1 MVHFIYGK
9 PSSGKSYTIMRT
21 IKELCDSGEKSVLIV
36 PEQFTFET
44 ERALLGA
51 LGDRAALYSKV
62 LSFSRLFDEIGRISG
77 GVSASLLS
85 SSDKII
91 FMSRALRQVADELQV
106 WKKFVHSVEFAKTI
120 IDTIDELKQN
130 YVTAAMLRSA
140 VEECEKN
147 SLKLKL
153 NDLAVLY
160 EAYDTILGEAYIDPS
175 DKLNRLYEK
184 LENNDYFRGKK
195 VFFDSFK
202 GFTGQQFKIIERII
216 ASSSDVYFTF
226 AINTDNTRE
235 LDLFTNIRKTCDSIK
250 NIAKKYNKPILEDIY
265 FDKMFGANESIKAVE
280 QLLSGNKV
288 TAQTSENISVCR
300 AENIFFEAEYAARTI
315 KKLVRKEGYR
325 YKDFVIICR
334 NPDTYSEAVLCACR
348 KNDIP
353 CYFDMKYPLSAFP
366 AAIAVGMAIKA
377 CNLSTEGILRFHKT
391 GLGTLDFEETAML
404 ENYCYVW
411 NIDGELWLNDWTM
424 DARGLTTDEDKDEI
438 TAEEI
443 KHLNELRV
451 KALKPLLHF
460 KENFRDNALKMATA
474 VFTLFDDCNMG
485 EKLSEIYEKSNE
497 IDKTFSRDVLRQSY
511 DEYIKILDSIV
522 RCYGDTAI
530 SKPEFSDA
538 LSLAVNLS
546 QVGIIPQTLDEV
558 SFGAADRIRPKNPKI
573 AFILGANQGE
583 FPKAIKN
590 SGILNLADRKRLID
604 LGFNIS
610 DNSLYTALEE
620 EYLVYSN
627 LCCPSEKLY
636 ISYSAVSPA
645 STALEPSHFVGRIT
659 DTFSL
664 NLKNEPESNITAD
677 NHPETLDMLYSEVCR
692 RANDPSDFSNLAAA
706 LDTES
711 LKVLQDISNNY
722 NTASRNIS
730 QKTAA
735 KLFGRDIYMSPSKLD
750 TFSRCSFSFLCR
762 YGFSAKSLQPAEF
775 NALQKGNLVHFVL
788 ENLLTKTKNLFSLS
802 NSQLE
807 KLTEEM
813 VEEYLNLIKGYRQV
827 ENLHFQF
834 LVSRLVRSLKEVVCH
849 IVEELKQ
856 SEFKNV
862 ACEMKIGE
870 NGSVSFPLE
879 NGNVHL
885 IGTIDR
891 VDVYKDYIR
900 VVDYKTGNRKF
911 KLPEIL
917 YGLNLQMLCYLY
929 AVTRADETGKFKP
942 AGILYQ
948 PSKRDLDSGG
958 LAMNGLLESN
968 TEIALAM
975 DKSGEGRF
983 APKITIT
990 KSGAIS
996 KKLTSFISA
1005 EDFDAIFDYIETV
1018 FKKIGDTIHKG
1029 EFSINPVDG
1038 GDSSACKYCDF
1049 SAICSYKLFEAVKVP
1064 SLKNEEVIN
1073 ELKGGEADGI

>member
-9 PSSGKSYTIMRT
+9 PSSGKSYTVMQT
-21 IKELCDSGEKSVLIV
+21 IKELCDNGESSLLIV

-44 ERALLGA
+44 ERALLSTV
-51 LGDRAALYSKV
+51 GDKAALYSKV
-62 LSFSRLFDEIGRISG
+62 LSFSRLYDEIGRTSG
-77 GVSASLLS
+77 GISASVLS
-85 SSDKII
+85 SADKII
-91 FMSRALRQVADELQV
+91 FMSRALKKAADELQI
-106 WKKFVHSVEFAKTI
+106 WKKFVNSVDFAKTVL
-120 IDTIDELKQN
+120 DTIDELKQN

-140 VEECEKN
+140 SHECDNN

-160 EAYDTILGEAYIDPS
+160 EVYDTILGETYIDPS

-184 LENNDYFRGKK
+184 LENNGYFKGKK

-216 ASSSDVYFTF
+216 ATSADTYFTF
-226 AINTDNTRE
+226 AINTDTARE
-235 LDLFTNIRKTCDSIK
+235 LDLFTNIRKTCNSIK
-250 NIAKKYNKPILEDIY
+250 NIAKKYHKPIADDIY
-265 FDKMFGANESIKAVE
+265 FDKMFCANYSMEAVE

-288 TAQTSENISVCR
+288 TAQTGENISVCR

-325 YKDFVIICR
+325 YRDFVIICR
-334 NPDTYSEAVLCACR
+334 NPDTYSEAVLTACR

-391 GLGTLDFEETAML
+391 GLGTLDFEETALL

-411 NIDGELWLNDWTM
+411 NIDGELWLNEWTM
-424 DARGLTTDEDKDEI
+424 DSRGLTTDDDKPEV
-438 TAEEI
+438 TAEKI
-443 KHLNELRV
+443 KRINELRV

-460 KENFRDNALKMATA
+460 KENFCDNAPKMATA
-474 VFTLFDDCNMG
+474 VFSLFEDCNMG
-485 EKLSEIYEKSNE
+485 EKLSEIYEKSGE
-497 IDKTFSRDVLRQSY
+497 IDKTFSPDVLRQSY
-511 DEYIKILDSIV
+511 DEYMRILDSIV
-522 RCYGDTAI
+522 RCYGDASI
-530 SKPEFSDA
+530 SKTEFSDA

-546 QVGIIPQTLDEV
+546 KVGIIPQTLDEV

-583 FPKAIKN
+583 FPKAVKN
-590 SGILNLADRKRLID
+590 SGILNLSDRKKLID
-604 LGFNIS
+604 LGYEIS
-610 DNSLYTALEE
+610 DNSIYTALEE

-636 ISYSAVSPA
+636 ISYSAVSPS
-645 STALEPSHFVGRIT
+645 STALEPSHFVGKIIK
-659 DTFSL
+659 TFSL
-664 NLKNEPESNITAD
+664 NLKNEPEGSITAE
-677 NHPETLDMLYSEVCR
+677 NHPETLDMLYSEICR
-692 RANDPSDFSNLAAA
+692 RNNNPSDFSNLAAA
-706 LDTES
+706 LDGES
-711 LKVLQDISNNY
+711 LKVLENVSHNY
-722 NTASRNIS
+722 GTASRNIS
-730 QKTAA
+730 PETAE
-735 KLFGRDIYMSPSKLD
+735 KLFGKDIYMSPSKLD

-762 YGFSAKSLQPAEF
+762 YGFSAKPLQPAEF

-788 ENLLTKTKNLFSLS
+788 EKLLTKTENLFSLS
-802 NSQLE
+802 NIRLE
-807 KLTEEM
+807 KLTEDM
-813 VEEYLNLIKGYRQV
+813 VEEYLNLVRGYRQV
-827 ENLHFQF
+827 ENLHYQF

-856 SEFKNV
+856 SDFENV

-879 NGNVHL
+879 KGKVHL

-911 KLPEIL
+911 RLPDIL

-929 AVTRADETGKFKP
+929 AVTRADETRDLKP

-948 PSKRDLDSGG
+948 PSKRDLDSSG

-983 APKITIT
+983 APKITYT
-990 KSGAIS
+990 KAGTIS
-996 KKLTSFISA
+996 KRLTSFIFA
-1005 EDFDAIFDYIETV
+1005 EDFDTIFDYIETV
-1018 FKKIGDTIHKG
+1018 FKRIGDTLHKG
-1029 EFSINPVDG
+1029 AFSVNPVDG
-1038 GDSSACKYCDF
+1038 GDSKACKYCEF
-1049 SAICSYKLFEAVKVP
+1049 SSICSYKLFEAVKVP

-1073 ELKGGEADGI
+1073 QLKGGES